1 MEWNESTEQPEP
13 HEDFKDDYRDAA
25 TDFPPDRAFPSGP
38 GFFRL
43 WAGNPYLWMG
53 IVLLVIMIV
62 TLVFFVSG
70 ARNAS
75 NTARIDELELR
86 IQNIEKRVSS
96 VLEAD
101 EKVNKIWEQAK
112 TFEKFK
118 ERFNRSEASIL
129 LRMDHLATSLD
140 INRKMFE
147 KTKNPAKNKIVPK
160 KQKQAV
166 SKPPL
171 KKLAQKIKKRPI
183 HGTSKTIFHKII
195 KGETLYSISQRYN
208 VSIADLRRIN
218 NLKKEAVIRPG
229 QKLKIR

>member
-1 MEWNESTEQPEP
+1 MEWNESTKQPEP
-13 HEDFKDDYRDAA
+13 HEDFKDDYRSEE
-25 TDFPPDRAFPSGP
+25 TYSPPDRTFPTGS

-43 WAGNPYLWMG
+43 WAGNPYLWVG
-53 IVLLVIMIV
+53 TVLLVIMIV

-75 NTARIDELELR
+75 NTARIDQLELR
-86 IQNIEKRVSS
+86 IQNIEKRVST

-101 EKVNKIWEQAK
+101 EKVSSIWEQAK

-140 INRKMFE
+140 INRKMLE

-160 KQKQAV
+160 KKEQTL

-171 KKLAQKIKKRPI
+171 KKSAKKTTKKPI
-183 HGTSKTIFHKII
+183 HGASKTIFHKIV
-195 KGETLYSISQRYN
+195 KGETLYSISLQYK
-208 VSIADLRRIN
+208 VGIDDLRRIN
-218 NLKKEAVIRPG
+218 NLKKGAVIKPG
-229 QKLKIR
+229 QKLKIQ